1 MPIETKTKVVI
12 AEDDTVLAF
21 MMDELC
27 RSAGYDVVGCGST
40 AAETIALV
48 DRHNPDIVIL
58 DFNLKGDRNGLEVI
72 TEIRAGHPLIK
83 TLLVTGWDIND
94 IASRMNVDQP
104 DRILRKPVLPQTLLS
119 VMEQALATSPPI
131 RSAL

>member
-1 MPIETKTKVVI
+1 MPIQSNAKVVI
-12 AEDDTVLAF
+12 AEDDSVLSF

-27 RSAGYDVVGCGST
+27 RSAGYDVVGCGAT

-48 DRHNPDIVIL
+48 DRHEPDIVIL

-72 TEIRAGHPLIK
+72 TEIKVRHPRVK

-104 DRILRKPVLPQTLLS
+104 DRILRKPVLPNTLLS
-119 VMEQALATSPPI
+119 VMEQALSVDAPQ
-131 RSAL
+131 